1 MVLKTEEFEINGTKF
16 KIKQLSAAK
25 GFDLMDIKDR
35 REAVK
40 KMAEV
45 SVIEPKVTDKF
56 WDEISLETYLELVK
70 KINKL
75 NGMEREDFQ
84 SVPEG

>member
-25 GFDLMDIKDR
+25 GFDLMDIKERD
-35 REAVK
+35 EYVK
-40 KMAEV
+40 KLAEAA
-45 SVIEPKVTDKF
+45 VIEPKITDNF
-56 WDEISLETYLELVK
+56 WDEISLETYLELVR

-75 NGMEREDFQ
+75 NGIEKKDFQ
-84 SVPEG
+84 PVPEG